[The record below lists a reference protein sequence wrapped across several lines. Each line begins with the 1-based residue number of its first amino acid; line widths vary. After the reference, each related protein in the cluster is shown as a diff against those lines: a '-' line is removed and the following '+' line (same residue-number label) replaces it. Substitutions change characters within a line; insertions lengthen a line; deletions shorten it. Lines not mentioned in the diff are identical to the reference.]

1 MVEPVGPSASCE
13 LSAALSSLLLKWQ
26 PHSLLVQVV
35 LFQINIFYHQ
45 LTQTMTNDFR
55 QIYEEQF
62 VSIFVNLM
70 QISRHILGFLV
81 TKYVDLTK
89 NNL

>member
-1 MVEPVGPSASCE
+1 MRGRTCWPN
-13 LSAALSSLLLKWQ
+13 SAALSSLPLKWQ

-35 LFQINIFYHQ
+35 LFQINIFFHQ
-45 LTQTMTNDFR
+45 LTQNMTNNFR
-55 QIYEEQF
+55 QIHEEQF
-62 VSIFVNLM
+62 APIFVNLM

>member
-1 MVEPVGPSASCE
+1 M
-13 LSAALSSLLLKWQ
+13 
-26 PHSLLVQVV
+26 
-35 LFQINIFYHQ
+35 
-45 LTQTMTNDFR
+45 NDFR
-55 QIYEEQF
+55 QIYEELF

-70 QISRHILGFLV
+70 QISRHILGLLV